1 MFLTYSGPISGKGY
15 GEGNMEL
22 AFCVYGL
29 IGSVYMYLQVRRV
42 GKPSKE
48 KDDYAF
54 ASEWR

>member
-1 MFLTYSGPISGKGY
+1 MVLT
-15 GEGNMEL
+15 
-22 AFCVYGL
+22 FCVYGL
-29 IGSVYMYLQVRRV
+29 IGGVYMYLQMRRV

>member
-1 MFLTYSGPISGKGY
+1 
-15 GEGNMEL
+15 MEL

-29 IGSVYMYLQVRRV
+29 IGSVYMYLQLRRG

-48 KDDYAF
+48 KDDYAI